1 MNAEPKQNSFHKST
15 SQYPSDALSAYELN
29 PEFLQ
34 ELGMAVSTYGLL
46 ERILE
51 KAIAA
56 LAPQDDRWLDKVL
69 KAVSDPLGSLINE
82 YEKQLKPDGEWDTE
96 LSDEINLPDLIK
108 DLRDALVI
116 RNMLCHSYWIP
127 GTTQGKLKPVFVN
140 RNREVVISEYSSAD
154 LREITQ
160 CVHDMIRLCMDTVT
174 LKGIQFP
181 GTDLPG
187 EKII

>member
-1 MNAEPKQNSFHKST
+1 MSAEQDSFHEDT
-15 SQYPSDALSAYELN
+15 SKYLSDAWSTYQVS

-34 ELGMAVSTYGLL
+34 ELGMVISTYGFL

-56 LAPQDDRWLDKVL
+56 LAPQDDQWLDKVL

-96 LSDEINLPDLIK
+96 LSIEINLPEFIK
-108 DLRDALVI
+108 SLRDALLI

-127 GTTQGKLKPVFVN
+127 GKTEGKLKPVFAN

-154 LREITQ
+154 LRQITH
-160 CVHDMIRLCMDTVT
+160 CVQEMIRLCMNTVA

-187 EKII
+187 EKVI

>member
-1 MNAEPKQNSFHKST
+1 MNAEQNSFNG
-15 SQYPSDALSAYELN
+15 DASRYLSKALGAYEAN

-34 ELGMAVSTYGLL
+34 ELGMAVSTFGLL

-56 LAPQDDRWLDKVL
+56 LAPQDDRWLDRVL
-69 KAVSDPLGSLINE
+69 KVVSDPLGSLINE
-82 YEKQLKPDGEWDTE
+82 FEKQLKPNGEWDTE
-96 LSDEINLPDLIK
+96 LSIKINLPEFIK
-108 DLRDALVI
+108 SLRDALLI

-127 GTTQGKLKPVFVN
+127 GKTEGKMKPVFAN

-154 LREITQ
+154 LRHITN
-160 CVHDMIRLCMDTVT
+160 CVQEMIRHCMNTVT
-174 LKGIQFP
+174 MKGIQFP

-187 EKII
+187 EKVI